1 MAQSDPEQAIWR
13 AFDVTDDGRITGG
26 RVFYDATPWVRK
38 LKGLPDGMKVDRS
51 GNLFATGPG
60 GVNVFAPDG
69 TFLGRINPG
78 EATANCAFGGDGSVL
93 DLTADMYLCR
103 IKTKT
108 KGLGF

>member
-1 MAQSDPEQAIWR
+1 MTI
-13 AFDVTDDGRITGG
+13 
-26 RVFYDATPWVRK
+26 DA
-38 LKGLPDGMKVDRS
+38 S

-78 EATANCAFGGDGSVL
+78 QPTANCTFGDDGSVL
-93 DLTADMYLCR
+93 YVTADMYLCR
-103 IKTKT
+103 IRTNA